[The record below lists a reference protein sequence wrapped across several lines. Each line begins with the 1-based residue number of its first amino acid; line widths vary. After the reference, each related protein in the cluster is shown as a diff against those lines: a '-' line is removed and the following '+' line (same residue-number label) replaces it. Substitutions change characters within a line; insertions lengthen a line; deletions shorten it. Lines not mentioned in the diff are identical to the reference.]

1 MITHVHSSFIVHNNK
16 HYSQILWGVM
26 IHEDNIHILYWSC
39 NVKKPNITAKL
50 SKKSKTKRRSSHLY
64 DVLYHVRAYAVMQ
77 L

>member
-1 MITHVHSSFIVHNNK
+1 MYIHTTCLFLYKNKQISKQYIYVSFEN
-16 HYSQILWGVM
+16 
-26 IHEDNIHILYWSC
+26 ET
-39 NVKKPNITAKL
+39 VKKPNITAKL